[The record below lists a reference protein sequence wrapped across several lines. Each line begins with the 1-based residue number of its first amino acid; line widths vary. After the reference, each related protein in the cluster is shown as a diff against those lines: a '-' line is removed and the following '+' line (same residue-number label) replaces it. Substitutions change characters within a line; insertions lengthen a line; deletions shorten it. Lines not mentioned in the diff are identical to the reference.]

1 MKYCNDLWWQEW
13 GWKRENVMIVSFY
26 EGRGWKE
33 MYTSQSTMWPTYFP
47 GTLLLEFW
55 VELSEAMEITHVSK
69 YLSKNT

>member
-1 MKYCNDLWWQEW
+1 MVAGVGMEE
-13 GWKRENVMIVSFY
+13 REVMIISFY

-55 VELSEAMEITHVSK
+55 VELSEATEITHVSK
-69 YLSKNT
+69 DLSKNT

>member
-1 MKYCNDLWWQEW
+1 MVAGVGMEE
-13 GWKRENVMIVSFY
+13 REVMIISFY

-47 GTLLLEFW
+47 GILLLEFW

-69 YLSKNT
+69 DLSKNT

>member
-1 MKYCNDLWWQEW
+1 MGMEE
-13 GWKRENVMIVSFY
+13 REVMIISFY

-55 VELSEAMEITHVSK
+55 VELSEATEITHVSK
-69 YLSKNT
+69 DLSKNT